1 MDWVAR
7 SEAEDE
13 AGRQRATEAAFGV
26 LGSDFLELDSG
37 KMLLRLC
44 EAVDAVDAFER
55 SDEAEVAKKHPPGTK
70 IHGLYL
76 DAASVLADALWAR
89 IAQKSEPVAYS
100 AGGQALLVFISWARA
115 VEGLF
120 LVREACRDAADLGIA
135 ASGSKMLREI
145 YAKKYGEPTE

>member
-1 MDWVAR
+1 MDWVDR
-7 SEAEDE
+7 SEAEQE
-13 AGRQRATEAAFGV
+13 AGKQRAAEAAFGV
-26 LGSDFLELDSG
+26 LGRDFLELDSG

-44 EAVDAVDAFER
+44 EAVDAIYAFER
-55 SDEAEVAKKHPPGTK
+55 SDEAEIAQKHPPGTN

-76 DAASVLADALWAR
+76 DAASVLADALSAR
-89 IAQKSEPVAYS
+89 MAQKSEPVAS
-100 AGGQALLVFISWARA
+100 SDGGVALLVFTTWARA

-120 LVREACRDAADLGIA
+120 LVREACRDAADTSIS